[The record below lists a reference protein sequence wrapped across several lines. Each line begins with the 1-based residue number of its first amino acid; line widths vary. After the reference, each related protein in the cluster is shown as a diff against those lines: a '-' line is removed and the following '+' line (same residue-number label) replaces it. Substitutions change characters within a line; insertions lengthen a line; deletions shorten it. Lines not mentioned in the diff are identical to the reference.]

1 MGVRL
6 LLFQG
11 QFLVETRSSPDQFRA
26 ETRSCP
32 DQFLVETRSYPDQFR
47 AEIRFSPDQ
56 FRAEIQLGR
65 KNSFHPA
72 PLAET
77 RNGSVRSFASG
88 SE

>member
-6 LLFQG
+6 LLFQD
-11 QFLVETRSSPDQFRA
+11 QFLA
-26 ETRSCP
+26 ETRSYP
-32 DQFLVETRSYPDQFR
+32 DQFLAETRSYPDQFR

-56 FRAEIQLGR
+56 FRAEIQPGR

-77 RNGSVRSFASG
+77 RNGPVRSFASG